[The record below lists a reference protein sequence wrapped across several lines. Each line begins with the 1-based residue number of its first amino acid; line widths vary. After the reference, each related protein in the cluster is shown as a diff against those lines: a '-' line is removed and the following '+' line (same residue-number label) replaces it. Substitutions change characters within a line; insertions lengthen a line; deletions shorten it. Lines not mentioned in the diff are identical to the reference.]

1 MAGAPSEMTETTD
14 RLIATPTAY
23 RDPAGIQDK
32 VLPVCLPK
40 GLAVVS
46 AGSSWWGVASCTINL
61 QVLAMATKY
70 RNENLLYLGIWER
83 SC

>member
-32 VLPVCLPK
+32 VLPACLPK

-46 AGSSWWGVASCTINL
+46 AGSSSQYIKEVMTNCPRPVWNTRGL
-61 QVLAMATKY
+61 F
-70 RNENLLYLGIWER
+70 
-83 SC
+83 